1 MKYVTAP
8 HGELTEQIIAAAIE
22 VHRVLGPGFLESL
35 YEEATAHELELR
47 NIPFERQKPI
57 PIRYKEI
64 IAGEH
69 RLELLIDSKVVL
81 ELKAVEDFEDI
92 HSATIL
98 SYTRATKTQVG
109 LLINF
114 NKPRLVDGIKRFQL

>member
-1 MKYVTAP
+1 MSWNYVIFP
-8 HGELTEQIIAAAIE
+8 LKGK
-22 VHRVLGPGFLESL
+22 
-35 YEEATAHELELR
+35 
-47 NIPFERQKPI
+47 KPI

-92 HSATIL
+92 HSATNL
-98 SYTRATKTQVG
+98 SYMRATKTQVG